1 MRAHA
6 GPRLHRQLRG
16 SLNARQ
22 ERGAERAG
30 ERASIEGVD
39 ENLQAAVV
47 LFNNARFDEFQERLE
62 EVAAA
67 TRAPSE
73 RQFYTSLAR
82 LAEALHQIS
91 VGDLVDAENILAPAL
106 RKLDAFVPRFR
117 GLNVE
122 TLRDDFR
129 AVLAELRDVRE
140 GKKGELHLKRLPR
153 LRILPE

>member
-1 MRAHA
+1 
-6 GPRLHRQLRG
+6 
-16 SLNARQ
+16 
-22 ERGAERAG
+22 
-30 ERASIEGVD
+30 VD

-91 VGDLVDAENILAPAL
+91 VGDLVDAESILAPAL
-106 RKLDAFVPRFR
+106 RKLDAFMPRFR

-122 TLRDDFR
+122 SLRDDFR
-129 AVLAELRDVRE
+129 SVLSELREVRE
-140 GKKGELHLKRLPR
+140 GKKGELHLNRLPR

>member
-1 MRAHA
+1 
-6 GPRLHRQLRG
+6 
-16 SLNARQ
+16 
-22 ERGAERAG
+22 
-30 ERASIEGVD
+30 VD

-62 EVAAA
+62 EVAGA
-67 TRAPSE
+67 TRAQSE

-82 LAEALHQIS
+82 LAEALHQVS
-91 VGDLVDAENILAPAL
+91 VGDLADAETILAPAL

-122 TLRDDFR
+122 ALRDDFR
-129 AVLAELRDVRE
+129 GVLTEIREVRE
-140 GKKGELHLKRLPR
+140 GRKQELTLTRLPR

>member
-1 MRAHA
+1 LGR
-6 GPRLHRQLRG
+6 
-16 SLNARQ
+16 
-22 ERGAERAG
+22 
-30 ERASIEGVD
+30 RASIEGVD

-62 EVAAA
+62 EVAVA
-67 TRAPSE
+67 TRAQSE

-82 LAEALHQIS
+82 LAEALHQVS
-91 VGDLVDAENILAPAL
+91 VGDLADAEAILAPAL

-122 TLRDDFR
+122 ALRDDFR
-129 AVLAELRDVRE
+129 AVLTEIREVRE
-140 GKKGELHLKRLPR
+140 GRKAELTIKRLPR